1 MRHLYK
7 IALALIDALYDG
19 TMKLLDALEG
29 ARAKTWRA
37 WKEATP

>member
-1 MRHLYK
+1 MKHLYR

-19 TMKLLDALEG
+19 AMKLLDALEG
-29 ARAKTWRA
+29 ARTKAWRA